1 MAQSEALPEALP
13 ARVTDV
19 ATVGGADA
27 APPSGGDDA
36 TMSLVDHLSE
46 LRWRLF
52 IIIAAVG
59 VFSLVAFTRA
69 ERLLEILKAPLGNKP
84 LFFTGLGDAFVIQL
98 KLAIV
103 VGLVASMPIILF
115 ELWRFISPGLTPS
128 ERRAARP
135 WIPFALL
142 FFVFGV
148 MLAYVVLPYA
158 SGYLLSFTVPGVL
171 ESLITADKYFDFV
184 STLFLAF
191 GIVMEFPIVLILL
204 SKVGIVTSARL
215 RRSRRYAILAIVV
228 FAGLVTPGG
237 DLVSPFV
244 LGLILYGLFEGSI
257 LAVRLGGK

>member
-1 MAQSEALPEALP
+1 MAQSEALPDTIP
-13 ARVTDV
+13 ARVPDV
-19 ATVGGADA
+19 TTTAGANA
-27 APPSGGDDA
+27 APPAGGGDA

-52 IIIAAVG
+52 VIIAAVG
-59 VFSLVAFTRA
+59 IFSLVAFTRA

-103 VGLVASMPIILF
+103 VGIVAAMPIILF
-115 ELWRFISPGLTPS
+115 EVWRFISPGLTPA

-135 WIPFALL
+135 WVPFALL
-142 FFVFGV
+142 FFVAGV
-148 MLAYVVLPYA
+148 SLAYIILPYA

-191 GIVMEFPIVLILL
+191 GVVMEFPIVLILL

-215 RRSRRYAILAIVV
+215 RRTRRYAILAIVV

-237 DLVSPFV
+237 DLVSPFA
-244 LGLILYGLFEGSI
+244 LGLILYGLYEASI
-257 LAVRLGGK
+257 VAVRLGGK

>member
-1 MAQSEALPEALP
+1 VAQSEALPDTLP
-13 ARVTDV
+13 ARVPDV
-19 ATVGGADA
+19 ATSGADA

-52 IIIAAVG
+52 VIIVAVSA
-59 VFSLVAFTRA
+59 FSLVAFTRA
-69 ERLLEILKAPLGNKP
+69 ERLLEILKEPLGDRP
-84 LFFTGLGDAFVIQL
+84 LNFTGLGDGFVIQL

-103 VGLVASMPIILF
+103 VGLVASMPVILF
-115 ELWRFISPGLTPS
+115 EVWRFISPGLTPE
-128 ERRAARP
+128 ERRTARP
-135 WIPFALL
+135 WVPVSLL

-148 MLAYVVLPYA
+148 GLAYIVLPHA
-158 SGYLLSFTVPGVL
+158 AGYLLSFAIPGVL
-171 ESLITADKYFDFV
+171 VPLISADKYFDFV

-191 GIVMEFPIVLILL
+191 GIVMEFPVVLILL

-215 RRSRRYAILAIVV
+215 KRTRRYAALAIVV

-244 LGLILYGLFEGSI
+244 LGFVLYGLYEASI
-257 LAVRLGGK
+257 VAVRLGGK

>member
-1 MAQSEALPEALP
+1 MAQSEALPDSIP
-13 ARVTDV
+13 ARVADV
-19 ATVGGADA
+19 VTVTGADGT
-27 APPSGGDDA
+27 PPAGGGDA
-36 TMSLVDHLSE
+36 TMSLIDHLSE

-52 IIIAAVG
+52 VMIAAVS

-103 VGLVASMPIILF
+103 VGLTAAMPIILF
-115 ELWRFISPGLTPS
+115 EVWRFISPGLTPA

-135 WIPFALL
+135 WVPFALL
-142 FFVFGV
+142 FFAFGV
-148 MLAYVVLPYA
+148 GLAYFILPYA

-204 SKVGIVTSARL
+204 SKVGIVTSGRL
-215 RRSRRYAILAIVV
+215 RKGRRYAILAIVV

-237 DLVSPFV
+237 DLVSPFA
-244 LGLILYGLFEGSI
+244 LALILYGLYEGSI
-257 LAVRLGGK
+257 VAVRLGGK

>member
-1 MAQSEALPEALP
+1 VAESEALPDALP
-13 ARVTDV
+13 ARMTDV
-19 ATVGGADA
+19 ATVGGTDA
-27 APPSGGDDA
+27 APPAGGDDA

-59 VFSLVAFTRA
+59 AFSLVAFTRA
-69 ERLLEILKAPLGNKP
+69 ERLLEILKAPLGSRP

-115 ELWRFISPGLTPS
+115 ELWRFISPGLTPA

-148 MLAYVVLPYA
+148 TMAYIVLPYA

-215 RRSRRYAILAIVV
+215 RRSRRYAIVAIVV

-257 LAVRLGGK
+257 VAVRLGGK

>member
-1 MAQSEALPEALP
+1 VAQSEALPETIP

-27 APPSGGDDA
+27 TPPSGGGDA

-52 IIIAAVG
+52 VIIAAVG
-59 VFSLVAFTRA
+59 AFTIVAFTRA

-84 LFFTGLGDAFVIQL
+84 LYFTGLGDAFVIQL

-103 VGLVASMPIILF
+103 VGLVAAMPIILF
-115 ELWRFISPGLTPS
+115 EAWRFISPGLTPA

-135 WIPFALL
+135 WVPFALL
-142 FFVFGV
+142 FFVAGV
-148 MLAYVVLPYA
+148 SLAYVILPYA

-215 RRSRRYAILAIVV
+215 RRSRRYALLAIAV
-228 FAGLVTPGG
+228 FALLATPGG
-237 DLVSPFV
+237 DIVSPIA
-244 LGLILYGLFEGSI
+244 LGVILYGLYEGSI
-257 LAVRLGGK
+257 LAVRFGGK